1 MSSLS
6 FRHSPSHKYKKIG
19 EKEVDVSML
28 QAAQGVKAS
37 LRALASIFFQ
47 FFCFGLHWKEGGVLI
62 VLQQEATTDIFL
74 TCLGRMLV

>member
-19 EKEVDVSML
+19 EKEADVSML

-47 FFCFGLHWKEGGVLI
+47 FFCFGLVQWTSQKRGGCAHSL
-62 VLQQEATTDIFL
+62 TTRSNYRYL
-74 TCLGRMLV
+74 PNLPG

>member
-19 EKEVDVSML
+19 EKEVDVRML

-37 LRALASIFFQ
+37 LRALASIFLFWTCTMD
-47 FFCFGLHWKEGGVLI
+47 FTEKRGV
-62 VLQQEATTDIFL
+62 
-74 TCLGRMLV
+74 CS